1 MQLIKDGQVAESME
15 KKLAKERKELESLT
29 VSVIDKNNELQKL
42 QEKINAVVSK
52 PAPQKFAPQANKA
65 FDVDLLRSQLK
76 GEEESLATEPP
87 QQDELELVAEIEQ
100 EKKELEGLADQ

>member
-1 MQLIKDGQVAESME
+1 
-15 KKLAKERKELESLT
+15 
-29 VSVIDKNNELQKL
+29 
-42 QEKINAVVSK
+42 
-52 PAPQKFAPQANKA
+52 
-65 FDVDLLRSQLK
+65 LLRSQLK